1 MLIVQ
6 LLLLAFLVLLGLL
19 ALWGLLT
26 YNGFVRARLRC
37 REAWSSV
44 DVQLKRRAD
53 LVPNLVETV
62 KGYAGHERTTLEGV
76 IRARSA
82 VLQAQGAAE
91 AAAADSQLM
100 QALGRIF
107 ALVESYPQL
116 RASESFLAL
125 QKELADI
132 EEKIAYARQFYNR
145 NVLDYNQRTQT
156 FPPSL
161 LAGPFGF
168 APIAF
173 FEAASLPGEV
183 RVDFGGGRGEAGRA

>member
-37 REAWSSV
+37 REAWSTV

-53 LVPNLVETV
+53 LLPNLVETV
-62 KGYAGHERTTLEGV
+62 KGYAGHERATLEGV

-91 AAAADSQLM
+91 AAAADGQLM